1 MMRVSFLFLSLF
13 LALLMSGPAAVADPG
28 CAAGKDEKSCM
39 LQAIWEVAAGF
50 PADKR
55 NRLTPIFLNTVA
67 LSGDT
72 ALLADWEGRLGGEAA
87 PPPEYPDYV
96 RERAE
101 AELREADWNRFLQR
115 AQAGLPPFNIGRP
128 ELMAAGAR
136 LAPDVPTR
144 QRVVEAMFALAGP
157 PRPGARPLENFE
169 RGDFGHVLS
178 ELAMENCDLTAFD
191 RAVRLTVE
199 PEGLRYAFWRARIT
213 GGAGALVSRVRAA
226 GGREDTRHVREAME
240 GYGAILQR
248 GYCPA

>member
-1 MMRVSFLFLSLF
+1 MMRVFFLSLS
-13 LALLMSGPAAVADPG
+13 LLTAGPAAVADPG
-28 CAAGKDEKSCM
+28 CAPGQDEKTCM
-39 LQAIWEVAAGF
+39 IQAIWEAAAGF

-55 NRLTPIFLNTVA
+55 DRLKPIFLNTVA
-67 LSGDT
+67 LSGDA

-87 PPPEYPDYV
+87 PEPEYPDYV

-101 AELREADWNRFLQR
+101 AELREADWNHFLQQ

-136 LAPDVPTR
+136 LAPDAATR
-144 QRVVEAMFALAGP
+144 QRVIEAMFALAGP
-157 PRPGARPLENFE
+157 PQPGARPLENFE

-178 ELAMENCDLTAFD
+178 ELAMENCNLAAFD
-191 RAVRLTVE
+191 RAVQLTVE
-199 PEGLRYAFWRARIT
+199 PDGLRYAFWRARIT
-213 GGAGALVSRVRAA
+213 GSAAALAARVRTESD
-226 GGREDTRHVREAME
+226 RQDTRHVREALE

>member
-1 MMRVSFLFLSLF
+1 MRVFFLSLS
-13 LALLMSGPAAVADPG
+13 LLTAGPAAVADPG
-28 CAAGKDEKSCM
+28 CAPGQDEKRCM
-39 LQAIWEVAAGF
+39 IQAIWEAAAGF

-55 NRLTPIFLNTVA
+55 DRLKPIFLNTVA
-67 LSGDT
+67 LSGDA

-87 PPPEYPDYV
+87 PEPEYPDYV

-101 AELREADWNRFLQR
+101 AELREADWNHFLQQ

-136 LAPDVPTR
+136 LAPDVATR
-144 QRVVEAMFALAGP
+144 QRVIEAMFALAGP
-157 PRPGARPLENFE
+157 PQPGARPLENFE

-178 ELAMENCDLTAFD
+178 ELAMENCNLAAFD
-191 RAVRLTVE
+191 RAVQLTVE
-199 PEGLRYAFWRARIT
+199 PDGLRYAFWRARIT
-213 GGAGALVSRVRAA
+213 GSAAALAARVRTESD
-226 GGREDTRHVREAME
+226 RQDTRHVREALE

>member
-1 MMRVSFLFLSLF
+1 MRVFFLSLS
-13 LALLMSGPAAVADPG
+13 LLFAGPVAVADPG
-28 CAAGKDEKSCM
+28 CTPGKGEKSCM
-39 LQAIWEVAAGF
+39 VQAIWEAAAGF

-55 NRLTPIFLNTVA
+55 SRLVPIFLNTVA

-72 ALLADWEGRLGGEAA
+72 ALLADWEGRLGSEAA
-87 PPPEYPDYV
+87 LPPEYPDYV

-136 LAPDVPTR
+136 LAPDTATR
-144 QRVVEAMFALAGP
+144 RRVMEAMFALAGP
-157 PRPGARPLENFE
+157 PQPGARPLENFE

-178 ELAMENCDLTAFD
+178 ELAMETCDLAAFD
-191 RAVRLTVE
+191 RAVQLTAQ

-213 GGAGALVSRVRAA
+213 GGAGALASRVRAES
-226 GGREDTRHVREAME
+226 GGEDTRHVREALE
-240 GYGAILQR
+240 GYGAILEL

>member
-1 MMRVSFLFLSLF
+1 MI
-13 LALLMSGPAAVADPG
+13 
-28 CAAGKDEKSCM
+28 
-39 LQAIWEVAAGF
+39 QAIWEAAAGF

-55 NRLTPIFLNTVA
+55 DRLKPIFLNTVA
-67 LSGDT
+67 LSGDA

-87 PPPEYPDYV
+87 PEPEYPDYV

-101 AELREADWNRFLQR
+101 AELREADWNHFLQQ

-136 LAPDVPTR
+136 LAPDAATR
-144 QRVVEAMFALAGP
+144 QRVIEAMFALAGP
-157 PRPGARPLENFE
+157 PQPGARPLENFE

-178 ELAMENCDLTAFD
+178 ELAMENCNLAAFD
-191 RAVRLTVE
+191 RAVQLTVE
-199 PEGLRYAFWRARIT
+199 PDGLRYAFWRARIT
-213 GGAGALVSRVRAA
+213 GSAAALAARVRTESD
-226 GGREDTRHVREAME
+226 RQDTRHVREALE

>member
-1 MMRVSFLFLSLF
+1 
-13 LALLMSGPAAVADPG
+13 
-28 CAAGKDEKSCM
+28 M
-39 LQAIWEVAAGF
+39 LQVIWEAAAGF

-55 NRLTPIFLNTVA
+55 DRLKAIFLNTVA

-87 PPPEYPDYV
+87 PGPEYPDYV

-101 AELREADWNRFLQR
+101 AALREADWTRFLQQ

-136 LAPDVPTR
+136 LAPDTATR
-144 QRVVEAMFALAGP
+144 RRVIDAMFALAGP
-157 PRPGARPLENFE
+157 PQPGARPLENFE

-178 ELAMENCDLTAFD
+178 ELAMENCDLAAFD
-191 RAVRLTVE
+191 RAVQLTVE
-199 PEGLRYAFWRARIT
+199 PDGLRYAFWRARIT
-213 GGAGALVSRVRAA
+213 GSASALAARVRAESD
-226 GGREDTRHVREAME
+226 RQDTRHVRAALE

-248 GYCPA
+248 DYCPA

>member
-1 MMRVSFLFLSLF
+1 MRVFFLSLA
-13 LALLMSGPAAVADPG
+13 LYLTLLMGGPAAVAEPG
-28 CAAGKDEKSCM
+28 CAAGKGEQSCM
-39 LQAIWEVAAGF
+39 VQAIWEAAAGF

-55 NRLTPIFLNTVA
+55 ERLKPIFLNTVA

-72 ALLADWEGRLGGEAA
+72 ALLAEWEGRLGGEAA
-87 PPPEYPDYV
+87 PQPDYPDYV

-136 LAPDVPTR
+136 LAPDIATR
-144 QRVVEAMFALAGP
+144 RRVVDAMFSLAGP

-178 ELAMENCDLTAFD
+178 ELAMESCDLAMFD
-191 RAVRLTVE
+191 RAVQLTVE
-199 PEGLRYAFWRARIT
+199 PDGLRYAFWRARIT
-213 GGAGALVSRVRAA
+213 GGAGVLAGRVRAA
-226 GGREDTRHVREAME
+226 GVREDTRHVREALE

>member
-1 MMRVSFLFLSLF
+1 MMRVCFLSFCLLF
-13 LALLMSGPAAVADPG
+13 AAPVAAAMPG
-28 CAAGKDEKSCM
+28 CAPGQDEKSCM
-39 LQAIWEVAAGF
+39 MQAIWESAAGF

-55 NRLTPIFLNTVA
+55 DRLKTLFLNTLA

-72 ALLADWEGRLGGEAA
+72 ALLAEWEGRLDGEAA
-87 PPPEYPDYV
+87 PQPHYPDYL

-101 AELREADWNRFLQR
+101 AELREADWNRFLQQ

-136 LAPDVPTR
+136 LAPDAATR
-144 QRVVEAMFALAGP
+144 RRVTDAMFALAGP
-157 PRPGARPLENFE
+157 PQPDARPLENFE

-178 ELAMENCDLTAFD
+178 ELAMETCDLAMFD
-191 RAVRLTVE
+191 RAVQLTVE
-199 PEGLRYAFWRARIT
+199 PDGLRYAFWRARIT
-213 GGAGALVSRVRAA
+213 GVAAPLAARARS
-226 GGREDTRHVREAME
+226 GGNGQQDTRHVREALE

>member
-1 MMRVSFLFLSLF
+1 MMRVFFLSVF
-13 LALLMSGPAAVADPG
+13 VVFTTPVAAAMPG
-28 CAAGKDEKSCM
+28 CAAGQEEKSCM
-39 LQAIWEVAAGF
+39 MQTIWETAAGF

-55 NRLTPIFLNTVA
+55 DRLKTLFLNTLA

-72 ALLADWEGRLGGEAA
+72 ALLAEWEGRLDGEAA
-87 PPPEYPDYV
+87 PQPHYPDYV

-136 LAPDVPTR
+136 LAPDAATR
-144 QRVVEAMFALAGP
+144 RRVTDAMFALAGP
-157 PRPGARPLENFE
+157 AQPGARPLENFE

-178 ELAMENCDLTAFD
+178 ELAMETCDLAMFD
-191 RAVRLTVE
+191 RAVQLTVE
-199 PEGLRYAFWRARIT
+199 PDGLRYAFWRARIT
-213 GGAGALVSRVRAA
+213 GGAAALAARVRAGA
-226 GGREDTRHVREAME
+226 GQPQDTRHVREALE

>member
-1 MMRVSFLFLSLF
+1 MV
-13 LALLMSGPAAVADPG
+13 
-28 CAAGKDEKSCM
+28 
-39 LQAIWEVAAGF
+39 QAIWEAAAGF
-50 PADKR
+50 PANKR
-55 NRLTPIFLNTVA
+55 DRLKPLFLNTVA

-72 ALLADWEGRLGGEAA
+72 ALLADWEGRLGSEAA

-136 LAPDVPTR
+136 LAPDAATR
-144 QRVVEAMFALAGP
+144 QRIVDVMFALAGP
-157 PRPGARPLENFE
+157 PQPGARPLENFE

-178 ELAMENCDLTAFD
+178 ELAMESCDLATFD
-191 RAVRLTVE
+191 RAVQLTVE
-199 PEGLRYAFWRARIT
+199 PDGLRYAFWRARIT
-213 GGAGALVSRVRAA
+213 GGAGALAGRVRET
-226 GGREDTRHVREAME
+226 GGREDTRHVREALE
-240 GYGAILQR
+240 GYGAILAR

>member
-1 MMRVSFLFLSLF
+1 MMRVFFLSLS
-13 LALLMSGPAAVADPG
+13 LLTAGPAAVADPG
-28 CAAGKDEKSCM
+28 CVPGQDEKKCM
-39 LQAIWEVAAGF
+39 IQAIWEAAAGF

-55 NRLTPIFLNTVA
+55 DRLKPIFLNTVA
-67 LSGDT
+67 LSGDA

-87 PPPEYPDYV
+87 PEPEYPDYV

-101 AELREADWNRFLQR
+101 AELREADWNHFLQQ

-136 LAPDVPTR
+136 LAPDVATR
-144 QRVVEAMFALAGP
+144 QRVIEAMFALAGP
-157 PRPGARPLENFE
+157 PQPGARPLENFE

-178 ELAMENCDLTAFD
+178 ELAMENCNLAAFD
-191 RAVRLTVE
+191 RAVQLTVE
-199 PEGLRYAFWRARIT
+199 PDGLRYAFWRARIT
-213 GGAGALVSRVRAA
+213 GGAAALAARVRTESD
-226 GGREDTRHVREAME
+226 RQDTRHVREALE

>member
-1 MMRVSFLFLSLF
+1 MI
-13 LALLMSGPAAVADPG
+13 
-28 CAAGKDEKSCM
+28 
-39 LQAIWEVAAGF
+39 QAIWEAAAGF

-55 NRLTPIFLNTVA
+55 DRLKPIFLNTVA
-67 LSGDT
+67 LSGDA

-87 PPPEYPDYV
+87 PEPEYPDYV

-101 AELREADWNRFLQR
+101 AELREADWNHFLQQ

-136 LAPDVPTR
+136 LAPDAATR
-144 QRVVEAMFALAGP
+144 QRVIEAMFALAGP
-157 PRPGARPLENFE
+157 PQPGARPLENFE

-178 ELAMENCDLTAFD
+178 ELAMENCNLAAFD
-191 RAVRLTVE
+191 RAVQLTVE
-199 PEGLRYAFWRARIT
+199 PDGLRYAFWRARIT
-213 GGAGALVSRVRAA
+213 GSAAALAMRVRTESD
-226 GGREDTRHVREAME
+226 RQDTRHVREALE

>member
-1 MMRVSFLFLSLF
+1 MI
-13 LALLMSGPAAVADPG
+13 
-28 CAAGKDEKSCM
+28 
-39 LQAIWEVAAGF
+39 QAIWEAAAGF

-55 NRLTPIFLNTVA
+55 DRLKPIFLNTVA
-67 LSGDT
+67 LSGDA

-87 PPPEYPDYV
+87 PEPEYPDYV

-101 AELREADWNRFLQR
+101 AELREADWNHFLQQ

-136 LAPDVPTR
+136 LAPDVATR
-144 QRVVEAMFALAGP
+144 QRVIEAMFALAGP
-157 PRPGARPLENFE
+157 PQPGAKPLENFE

-178 ELAMENCDLTAFD
+178 ELAMENCNLAAFD
-191 RAVRLTVE
+191 RAVQLTVE
-199 PEGLRYAFWRARIT
+199 PDGLRYAFWRARIT
-213 GGAGALVSRVRAA
+213 GSASDLAERVRTESD
-226 GGREDTRHVREAME
+226 RQDTRHVREALE